1 LCLKVL
7 SLVNFIVFHGLMIS
21 IDINTQRGMLPS
33 VGGNLITGLVDLTC
47 QTVMEVMTGV
57 MEQ

>member
-1 LCLKVL
+1 
-7 SLVNFIVFHGLMIS
+7 MIS

-57 MEQ
+57 MGAVSTILNQVVI